1 MTDHAAETAMSYL
14 AATVIDTHGD
24 DDRKV
29 AIAQVHATLALADEQ
44 RTANQLAWLIY
55 RQQGGTIPVGEPGAA
70 ALAAR
75 LGLTPTTPAVFDDS
89 ASHALDDT
97 PCSTCGGDRLR
108 PDFSKPGQPCHIT
121 PTTPNQEQNR

>member
-29 AIAQVHATLALADEQ
+29 AIAQVHATLALADEL
-44 RTANQLAWLIY
+44 RTANLLAACSTGFRLGREHRDEAWDL
-55 RQQGGTIPVGEPGAA
+55 V
-70 ALAAR
+70 LAR
-75 LGLTPTTPAVFDDS
+75 LGL
-89 ASHALDDT
+89 
-97 PCSTCGGDRLR
+97 
-108 PDFSKPGQPCHIT
+108 T